1 MSAERNEDS
10 KRQETVEE
18 FYAATQRQA
27 SEVEYES
34 ITAQWRAQREAV
46 VAPGGTP
53 LSYREAVKQ
62 YFLSQHAKE
71 E

>member
-1 MSAERNEDS
+1 MRAARNEDS
-10 KRQETVEE
+10 KQQETEEE
-18 FYAATQRQA
+18 FYAATQRQGA
-27 SEVEYES
+27 QVDYES
-34 ITAQWRAQREAV
+34 STAQWKTQREAL
-46 VAPGGTP
+46 VAPGATP